1 MNPHLK
7 PTNPGA
13 FFVSYA
19 LVVLAIT
26 APWLNPFAS
35 GPSPSVVPWLITL
48 TASGFLLLIESLRSF
63 HGGVANNAAF
73 SLRWKFP
80 VTSAWLLAGVLSSGI
95 ALLQYF
101 GATSFFEPWVNHTRL
116 GEAYANLRQR
126 NQFATLTN
134 MAFASL
140 IWCSLSKRFAP
151 QAPGRAQWVAILL
164 AGLLAVGNAAS
175 QSRTG
180 MAQLGL
186 FCALCVLWGLWR
198 HAIVRYILM
207 AAVIT
212 YAVAAFL
219 LPVLAGFD
227 LSTFGMAARLRAGDP
242 PCVSRI
248 TLWSNV
254 LHLIAQ
260 KPWFGWGWGELD
272 YAHYITLYD
281 GPRFC
286 EILDN
291 AHNLPLHLAVEL
303 GIPVALLVCGGFV
316 WWVLRQ
322 RPWREADPTRQLA
335 WTVLAAILLHSML
348 EYPLWYGPFQMAFWI
363 CIGLLWRPAPAS
375 GEALHG
381 GKNALNS
388 PVARIL
394 KASLAIILIAVTAF
408 AAWDYNRVSQIYLA
422 PEARD
427 AAYRSATLEKIN
439 ESWFFD
445 NQLRFAQLL
454 VTPLTPQNAE
464 WTFSMASDL
473 LHYSPEPRVA
483 EKIIESA
490 VLLKRDAAALEQ
502 MVRYRAAFPREYAK
516 WVIANAKIASA
527 LGTLK

>member
-1 MNPHLK
+1 M
-7 PTNPGA
+7 
-13 FFVSYA
+13 
-19 LVVLAIT
+19 LAIFIV

-35 GPSPSVVPWLITL
+35 GPSPAIFPWLITL
-48 TASGFLLLIESLRSF
+48 VAIGCLAFVALVGSFHNEARSF
-63 HGGVANNAAF
+63 TTFSQRWGLPAA
-73 SLRWKFP
+73 
-80 VTSAWLLAGVLSSGI
+80 SAWLLAGVLSSGI

-101 GATSFFEPWVNHTRL
+101 GATSFFEPWVNHAKL

-134 MAFASL
+134 IAVAAL
-140 IWCSLSKRFAP
+140 IWFALSKQFAHR
-151 QAPGRAQWVAILL
+151 APWRVQWMAILL
-164 AGLLAVGNAAS
+164 GCLLAVGNAAS

-180 MAQLGL
+180 VAQLVL
-186 FCALCVLWGLWR
+186 VCALCAVWGLWR
-198 HAIVRYILM
+198 HSIVRKILI
-207 AAVIT
+207 AAVIAYT
-212 YAVAAFL
+212 VAAFL
-219 LPVLAGFD
+219 LPVIGGFD
-227 LSTFGMAARLRAGDP
+227 LSIFGMAARLRNGDL

-254 LHLIAQ
+254 LHLIAE

-303 GIPVALLVCGGFV
+303 GIPAALLVCGGFA
-316 WWVLRQ
+316 WWVFRQ

-335 WTVLAAILLHSML
+335 WSVLAAILLHSML

-363 CIGLLWRPAPAS
+363 CIGLLWRPASAPDEVLQ
-375 GEALHG
+375 GE
-381 GKNALNS
+381 KNLLNS
-388 PVARIL
+388 LVARIL
-394 KASLAIILIAVTAF
+394 KAAFAIILIACTGF
-408 AAWDYNRVSQIYLA
+408 AAWDYNRVSQIYLE

-427 AAYRSATLEKIN
+427 AAYRNNTLEKIGK
-439 ESWFFD
+439 SWFFD
-445 NQLRFAQLL
+445 DQLRFAQLL

-464 WTFSMASDL
+464 LTFNTATAL

-490 VLLKRDAAALEQ
+490 VMLNRDAAALEQ
-502 MVRYRAAFPREYAK
+502 MVRYRAAFPLEYAK
-516 WVIANAKIASA
+516 WTSANAKIASD
-527 LGTLK
+527 LGNLK

>member
-1 MNPHLK
+1 MI
-7 PTNPGA
+7 
-13 FFVSYA
+13 
-19 LVVLAIT
+19 VLPLIIT
-26 APWLNPFAS
+26 ILLPWINPFAF
-35 GPSPSVVPWLITL
+35 GPSPAVVPWLVTL
-48 TASGFLLLIESLRSF
+48 MATGYLLLLESLQSF
-63 HGGVANNAAF
+63 RDGVVSRAPFPRRWAFPAA
-73 SLRWKFP
+73 
-80 VTSAWLLAGVLSSGI
+80 SAWLLAGVLSIGI

-101 GATSFFEPWVNHTRL
+101 GATGLFEPWINHARL
-116 GEAYANLRQR
+116 GEAYGNLRQR

-134 MAFASL
+134 MALAALVWFAVT
-140 IWCSLSKRFAP
+140 KRLA
-151 QAPGRAQWVAILL
+151 RVQWMGILL
-164 AGLLAVGNAAS
+164 GCALAVGNAAS

-186 FCALCVLWGLWR
+186 VCVLCVLWGLCR
-198 HAIVRYILM
+198 QAMVRYILM

-212 YAVAAFL
+212 YVVAAFL
-219 LPVLAGFD
+219 LPILAGFD
-227 LSTFGMAARLRAGDP
+227 LSTFGMAARLRDGDRS
-242 PCVSRI
+242 CASRI

-260 KPWFGWGWGELD
+260 KPWLGWGWGELD

-303 GIPVALLVCGGFV
+303 GIPVALLVCGGFT
-316 WWVLRQ
+316 WWAMRQ

-335 WTVLAAILLHSML
+335 WSVLAAILLHSML

-363 CIGLLWRPAPAS
+363 CIGLLWRPAPVS
-375 GEALHG
+375 DEALHG
-381 GKNALNS
+381 GKNALNG

-394 KASLAIILIAVTAF
+394 KASIAIILIAVTAF

-454 VTPLTPQNAE
+454 VTPLTFQNAE
-464 WTFSMASDL
+464 WTFNMASDL

-502 MVRYRAAFPREYAK
+502 MVRYRAAFPDEYSK
-516 WVIANAKIASA
+516 WASSNAKTASA
-527 LGTLK
+527 LSNLKQ

>member
-1 MNPHLK
+1 MNLG
-7 PTNPGA
+7 TVPGG
-13 FFVSYA
+13 
-19 LVVLAIT
+19 LVVVSAAVGILL
-26 APWLNPFAS
+26 PWLNPFAS

-73 SLRWKFP
+73 SQRWKFP

-134 MAFASL
+134 MALAAL
-140 IWCSLSKRFAP
+140 IWFVISKRFTCALT
-151 QAPGRAQWVAILL
+151 GSRQWMAILL
-164 AGLLAVGNAAS
+164 GCVLAVGNAAS

-180 MAQLGL
+180 VAQLGL
-186 FCALCVLWGLWR
+186 VCALCAVWGLWR
-198 HAIVRYILM
+198 HLMVRNILM

-227 LSTFGMAARLRAGDP
+227 LSTFGMAARLRDGDRI
-242 PCVSRI
+242 CASRI

-254 LHLIAQ
+254 LHLIVQ
-260 KPWFGWGWGELD
+260 KPWLGWGWGELD
-272 YAHYITLYD
+272 YAHYVTLYD
-281 GPRFC
+281 ELRFC

-363 CIGLLWRPAPAS
+363 CIGLLWRPAPVS
-375 GEALHG
+375 DEAFHG

-454 VTPLTPQNAE
+454 VTPLTSQNAE
-464 WTFSMASDL
+464 WTFNMASDL

-516 WVIANAKIASA
+516 WAKGNQNATRAFN
-527 LGTLK
+527 

>member
-1 MNPHLK
+1 MP
-7 PTNPGA
+7 
-13 FFVSYA
+13 
-19 LVVLAIT
+19 LAILVLRSV
-26 APWLNPFAS
+26 ALAALLLPWLNPFAS
-35 GPSPSVVPWLITL
+35 GPSPAVMPWLVSLMAT
-48 TASGFLLLIESLRSF
+48 GLLLLLVLLQSFNECLRSPVPF
-63 HGGVANNAAF
+63 SQRWVFPAA
-73 SLRWKFP
+73 
-80 VTSAWLLAGVLSSGI
+80 SAWLLAGVLSSGI

-101 GATSFFEPWVNHTRL
+101 GATSFFEPWVNHARL

-134 MAFASL
+134 MALSAL
-140 IWCSLSKRFAP
+140 IWFAISKRFAHR
-151 QAPGRAQWVAILL
+151 APGRVQWVAILL
-164 AGLLAVGNAAS
+164 GCLLAVGNAAS

-180 MAQLGL
+180 VTQLGL
-186 FCALCVLWGLWR
+186 VCALCAVWGLWR
-198 HAIVRYILM
+198 HSMVRNILM

-212 YAVAAFL
+212 YTVASFL
-219 LPVLAGFD
+219 LPVLVGFD
-227 LSTFGMAARLRAGDP
+227 LSTFGMAARLRAGDL
-242 PCVSRI
+242 PCSSRI

-303 GIPVALLVCGGFV
+303 GIPVALLVCGVFT
-316 WWVLRQ
+316 WWALRQ
-322 RPWREADPTRQLA
+322 QPWREADPTRQLA
-335 WTVLAAILLHSML
+335 WSVLAAILLHSML

-363 CIGLLWRPAPAS
+363 CIGLLWRPAPTS
-375 GEALHG
+375 DEVSDS

-388 PVARIL
+388 LVMLIL
-394 KASLAIILIAVTAF
+394 KASIAIILIATTAF
-408 AAWDYNRVSQIYLA
+408 AAWDYNRISQIYLA

-427 AAYRSATLEKIN
+427 AAYRSGTLEKIN

-454 VTPLTPQNAE
+454 VTTLTSENAE
-464 WTFSMASDL
+464 WTFNTATAL
-473 LHYSPEPRVA
+473 LHYSPEPRVI

-490 VLLKRDAAALEQ
+490 VMLKRDAAALEQ
-502 MVRYRAAFPREYAK
+502 IVRYRAAFPVEYAQ
-516 WVIANAKIASA
+516 WASTNAKGAAAIGA
-527 LGTLK
+527 LK